1 MRIGIDLGGH
11 KIAAGKVEKDRIVR
25 RIKLPTPD
33 SRYPKDTTDA
43 LEQAVRE
50 LGIDQVLSVG
60 IGLPG
65 MLSADR
71 RSVIGLTN
79 LPLWE
84 NYPLAGIL
92 EERLSLPV
100 YLEND
105 ANCAAL
111 GEMAS
116 GQGSGLSDFVMLTL
130 GTGIGGAI
138 VSGGKLLMGHRG
150 LAGELGHLALLHRRP
165 CKCGGIGH
173 GETLFSADRFD
184 ARCAETGVA
193 SVPELWD
200 LRNDDRH
207 IKFWEEALEGLACI
221 VVSTIHGLDPQ
232 AVILSGGLSNLPGL
246 VEELAPFVDIRLAT
260 SFHPAP
266 PVLISTLGG
275 DGPVIGAASLCRTP
289 EDSGRGQSQGR

>member
-11 KIAAGKVEKDRIVR
+11 KIAGGKVEDGSILQ
-25 RIKLPTPD
+25 RIKIPTPD

-43 LEQAVRE
+43 LERAVRE
-50 LGIDQVLSVG
+50 LGTDEVRSVG

-65 MLSADR
+65 MLSVDR

-84 NYPLAGIL
+84 NYPLAEIL
-92 EERLSLPV
+92 EDRLSLPV

-111 GEMAS
+111 GEMRF
-116 GQGSGLSDFVMLTL
+116 GQGTGLSDFVMLTL

-150 LAGELGHLALLHRRP
+150 LAGELGHLALLHRKP

-184 ARCAETGVA
+184 GRCAETKVA

-200 LRNDDRH
+200 LRKDVRQAQ
-207 IKFWEEALEGLACI
+207 FWEEALEGLSCVI
-221 VVSTIHGLDPQ
+221 VSSIHCLDPQ
-232 AVILSGGLSNLPGL
+232 AIILSGGLSNLPGL
-246 VEELAPFVDIRLAT
+246 VDELAPFIDLRLAK

-275 DGPVIGAASLCRTP
+275 DGPVIGAAYLGSHSLR
-289 EDSGRGQSQGR
+289 

>member
-1 MRIGIDLGGH
+1 MDIGIDLGGH
-11 KIAAGKVEKDRIVR
+11 KIAGGIVDVGGIVDRVKI
-25 RIKLPTPD
+25 PTPE

-43 LEQAVRE
+43 LEAAVRE
-50 LGIDQVLSVG
+50 LGFDGVRSVG

-65 MLSADR
+65 MLSLDR

-84 NYPLAGIL
+84 NYPLADVL

-111 GEMAS
+111 GEMRS
-116 GQGSGLSDFVMLTL
+116 GQGAGLSDFVMLTL

-138 VSGGKLLMGHRG
+138 VSGGKLLLGHRG
-150 LAGELGHLALLHRRP
+150 LAGELGHMALLHRKP
-165 CKCGGIGH
+165 CKCGGMGH

-184 ARCAETGVA
+184 ERCLETGVA
-193 SVPELWD
+193 SVPKLWS
-200 LRNDDRH
+200 LREDHLHRG
-207 IKFWEEALEGLACI
+207 FWEDALEALACI
-221 VVSTIHGLDPQ
+221 VVSSIHALDPQ

-246 VEELAPFVDIRLAT
+246 VSELSPLVDLRLANP
-260 SFHPAP
+260 FRPGP
-266 PVLISTLGG
+266 PILISSLGG
-275 DGPVIGAASLCRTP
+275 DGPIIGAASLGRTP
-289 EDSGRGQSQGR
+289 